1 MKFKRV
7 VFLLTIVSTF
17 TFSDWL
23 LPYPRPSVYD
33 YSEYYDSVVVSR
45 IKSNLVSPKERLAQA
60 WDYYAKTF
68 IMPNGLVRHLRM
80 SDDKKTV
87 IGDNEAVSEGI
98 GYGMLLALICNDQ
111 TNFNKIFEG
120 ANNQMWRRNGHNSY
134 DCWSWA
140 NGGCVQGGAATDAD
154 LDIALALVFAD
165 KLQEKGLWNSYNKNG
180 VTYKSR
186 ALEMIKSIKET
197 MVSGDVLL
205 PGDSWGGDGFNN
217 INPSYFA
224 TAAMR
229 VFNQYQ
235 SSHDYTNV
243 ISKCYTILES
253 TSNYRKG
260 QAPDWCNASGSPVG
274 KHYGMAIEAIRVPWR
289 IGLDALWFDDQR
301 AISYCKNTKNTLTQH
316 GSSDVFSQMIEY
328 KPDGSPDM
336 TDPDRQADNFERIAL
351 WSTAV
356 LGSKDESFTKG
367 VFIKELN
374 HAITGG
380 TLHDWMGTFE
390 TDGNFYYK
398 QSLAMLG
405 YATIFGL
412 FPNVL
417 QDMETYVKP
426 DTVKVTS
433 GLKASA
439 STVKL
444 PGELTL
450 SATLDKASKWQLILT
465 GQTSQKCDTTSDSTS
480 QISVTWDGTG
490 WFTEET
496 IKATLEVEKLAPS
509 TPNTMT
515 NTQFTI
521 TDIVPIKNKANALTR
536 TQFFSIYQ
544 ARNGLVINAGDKLL
558 PVISI
563 YKLNG
568 EKVFSFRFNMN
579 TRYSNNHFVPIPAA
593 LLSSGQYIARLS
605 DQSGASPAMMRRFIW
620 Q

>member
-1 MKFKRV
+1 MNLIRF
-7 VFLLTIVSTF
+7 FLCITF
-17 TFSDWL
+17 LGYAINAYSDWS
-23 LPYPRPSVYD
+23 LPYPQPDTYN
-33 YSEYYDSVVVSR
+33 YSEYYNSKLNQYLS
-45 IKSNLVSPKERLAQA
+45 KGLVKPKERLLEA
-60 WDYYAKTF
+60 WKHYVENF

-80 SDDKKTV
+80 EGNVKV
-87 IGDNEAVSEGI
+87 IGQNEAVSEGI
-98 GYGMLLALICNDQ
+98 GYGMLLALINNDQ
-111 TNFNKIFEG
+111 DNFNKIFEG
-120 ANNQMWRRNGHNSY
+120 ANNNLWKGSSY
-134 DCWSWA
+134 GCWSWA

-186 ALEMIKSIKET
+186 AMEIIKSIKET
-197 MVSGDVLL
+197 MVSGDLLL

-217 INPSYFA
+217 INPSYFS

-235 SSHDYTNV
+235 TTYDYTAV
-243 ISKCYTILES
+243 INKCYTILES
-253 TSNYRKG
+253 TANYNKG
-260 QAPDWCNASGSPVG
+260 QAPDWCNSSGGQSG
-274 KHYGMAIEAIRVPWR
+274 KYYGMSIEAIRVPWR
-289 IGLDALWFDDQR
+289 IGLDAIWFNDSK
-301 AISYCKNTKNTLTQH
+301 AIQYCKNTKNTLTNYQ
-316 GSSDVFSQMIEY
+316 SDEVFSQMREY
-328 KPDGSPDM
+328 KPDGSPDND
-336 TDPDRQADNFERIAL
+336 DPDRQADNFERVAM

-356 LGSKDESFTKG
+356 LGSKDKTYTQGVLTEYTDYQIASSRTTKG
-367 VFIKELN
+367 AF
-374 HAITGG
+374 GG
-380 TLHDWMGTFE
+380 LD

-417 QDMETYVKP
+417 KDMETYVKP
-426 DTVKVTS
+426 DTIRITS

-444 PGELTL
+444 PGEITL
-450 SATLDKASKWQLILT
+450 SATLDKASKWELILT
-465 GQTSQKCDTTSDSTS
+465 GQTSQKNDTVRDSTAN
-480 QISVTWDGTG
+480 ISVIWDGTG

-496 IKATLEVEKLAPS
+496 IEVTLEVEKLAPS

-515 NTQFTI
+515 KTQFTI
-521 TDIVPIKNKANALTR
+521 TDIVPIKNKVNSLTR
-536 TQFFSIYQ
+536 SQFFSIYQ

-579 TRYSNNHFVPIPAA
+579 TRYSDNHFVPVPAA
-593 LLSSGQYIARLS
+593 SLSSGQYIARLS
-605 DQSGASPAMMRRFIW
+605 DESGTSPAIMRRFIW

>member
-1 MKFKRV
+1 MNLIRF
-7 VFLLTIVSTF
+7 FLCITF
-17 TFSDWL
+17 LGYAIDAFSDWS
-23 LPYPRPSVYD
+23 LPYSQPDTYN
-33 YSEYYDSVVVSR
+33 YSEFYNSKLNQYLS
-45 IKSNLVSPKERLAQA
+45 KGLVKPKERLLEA
-60 WDYYAKTF
+60 WKHYVENF

-80 SDDKKTV
+80 DGDKV
-87 IGDNEAVSEGI
+87 IGQNEAVSEGI
-98 GYGMLLALICNDQ
+98 GYGMLLALINNDQ
-111 TNFNKIFEG
+111 DNFNKIFEG
-120 ANNQMWRRNGHNSY
+120 ANNNMWGGRSY
-134 DCWSWA
+134 SCWSWA

-154 LDIALALVFAD
+154 LDIGLALVFAD

-186 ALEMIKSIKET
+186 AMEMIQSIKET

-205 PGDSWGGDGFNN
+205 PGDTWGGDGFNN
-217 INPSYFA
+217 INPSYFS

-235 SSHDYTNV
+235 TTYDYTAV
-243 ISKCYTILES
+243 INKCYTILGS
-253 TSNYRKG
+253 TANYNKG
-260 QAPDWCNASGSPVG
+260 QAPDWCNSSGGQTG
-274 KHYGMAIEAIRVPWR
+274 KYYGMSIEAIRVPWR
-289 IGLDALWFDDQR
+289 IGLDAIWFNDSK
-301 AISYCKNTKNTLTQH
+301 AIQYCKNTKNTLSAYQ
-316 GSSDVFSQMIEY
+316 SEDVFSQMREY
-328 KPDGSPDM
+328 KPDGSPDN
-336 TDPDRQADNFERIAL
+336 DNPDRQADNFERVAM

-356 LGSKDESFTKG
+356 LGSKDKTYAQGVLTEYTDYQIASSRTTKG
-367 VFIKELN
+367 AF
-374 HAITGG
+374 GG
-380 TLHDWMGTFE
+380 LD
-390 TDGNFYYK
+390 TDDNFYYK